1 MELLMQMSDR
11 CAELSVALK
20 NILDVP
26 LGCDDNLCTV
36 ILVYKE
42 RSCVLSRDEGQGVAV
57 VFQSLHM
64 FYV

>member
-26 LGCDDNLCTV
+26 LGCDDIIFTQAFLSV
-36 ILVYKE
+36 KRGAVSLVEMKDRE
-42 RSCVLSRDEGQGVAV
+42 L
-57 VFQSLHM
+57 L
-64 FYV
+64 